1 MIKISNILSCSKR
14 PPTQMNNRKVEPAKS
29 KDAENG
35 KVISNTNNVQ
45 VLKKNNKE
53 EASMCISILNILA
66 FILLLLIILLTNI
79 AIWVLIAY

>member
-1 MIKISNILSCSKR
+1 
-14 PPTQMNNRKVEPAKS
+14 MNNRKVEPAKS

-35 KVISNTNNVQ
+35 NKVISNTNNVQ

-53 EASMCISILNILA
+53 EASMCISIFNILA